1 MYSEVCVSQP
11 FRVQDFPWDSI
22 LASIELYVN
31 QQIFGPI
38 VSYGAHHQSGYTTT
52 LEEPYCIR
60 YAETLAAKD
69 SIVLAIFTTTPLV
82 ALTKSEE
89 HSGYIEHRGRF

>member
-1 MYSEVCVSQP
+1 M
-11 FRVQDFPWDSI
+11 
-22 LASIELYVN
+22 
-31 QQIFGPI
+31 
-38 VSYGAHHQSGYTTT
+38 

-60 YAETLAAKD
+60 YAETLAAKG